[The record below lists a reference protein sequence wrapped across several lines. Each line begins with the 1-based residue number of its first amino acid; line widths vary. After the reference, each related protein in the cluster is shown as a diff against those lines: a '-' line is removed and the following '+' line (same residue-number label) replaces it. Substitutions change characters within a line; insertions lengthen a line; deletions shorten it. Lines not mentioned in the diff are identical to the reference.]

1 MAYFHCWTDS
11 KPYGY
16 IVLLPSA
23 TKFRRFCFHGR
34 VSVNGGGG
42 VCLTACWDTNPAPR
56 PGRYPPGPHTPGKHP
71 PQEAHPLEAHPLG
84 STPLPRETPPPKDP
98 ADAADGTH
106 PTGMHSCVEYVST
119 GRTWTLIRIQLL
131 FPNGYC
137 THLRHGS
144 LFQTNT

>member
-1 MAYFHCWTDS
+1 MLWLISTA
-11 KPYGY
+11 
-16 IVLLPSA
+16 
-23 TKFRRFCFHGR
+23 GR
-34 VSVNGGGG
+34 IPNLWLHSIITVRNEVAKVMFVCLSTGGG
-42 VCLTACWDTNPAPR
+42 VCLTACWDTNPAPPTR
-56 PGRYPPGPHTPGKHP
+56 QVPPRTTHTPGRH
-71 PQEAHPLEAHPLG
+71 PQEAHPLEANLLG
-84 STPLPRETPPPKDP
+84 KTLPREAPPPET